1 MIEKLQTLIKL
12 AIVCLVVYLVYG
24 MYQPDA
30 DRLIGELRASLTGG
44 RTETV
49 SSSEETEG
57 KGETERSLILP
68 ESYDLRIEG
77 RAPSVKNQG
86 QLGTCWAIAATSA
99 LESALLPGETMVFSA
114 DHMSI
119 QNGYAK
125 SQNDGGAYTMAMAYL
140 ASWKGPVLESQDPY
154 GDGYS
159 PEGLSAVKHVQEM
172 RMLHNASLQE
182 IKEAV
187 MRYGAVQSSLYV
199 DIQDVSSS
207 AYYNG
212 SQASYCY
219 KGEEEANHDIL
230 IIGWDDNYQPQNF
243 LTTVTSP
250 GAFICQNS
258 WGTGFGENGVFYVSY
273 EDAQLGAYC
282 TVYTGIEETDNFDH
296 IYQSDL
302 LGWVGQLGYDTDT
315 CYFANVYEAGGNET
329 LEAVG
334 FYATG
339 RNTEYEIYI
348 AEDFYSTLS
357 LVSWMPDATGSFE
370 DAGFYTVRLP
380 KPVSLGQG
388 QRYAVVVKIRTPGE
402 RYPVAMEYQADA
414 NSAAADI
421 SDGEGYISLGGYR
434 WTNTEDSYQCNVCL
448 KAYTKNR

>member
-44 RTETV
+44 RTETA

-159 PEGLSAVKHVQEM
+159 PKV
-172 RMLHNASLQE
+172 
-182 IKEAV
+182 
-187 MRYGAVQSSLYV
+187 
-199 DIQDVSSS
+199 
-207 AYYNG
+207 
-212 SQASYCY
+212 
-219 KGEEEANHDIL
+219 
-230 IIGWDDNYQPQNF
+230 
-243 LTTVTSP
+243 
-250 GAFICQNS
+250 CQ
-258 WGTGFGENGVFYVSY
+258 
-273 EDAQLGAYC
+273 L
-282 TVYTGIEETDNFDH
+282 
-296 IYQSDL
+296 
-302 LGWVGQLGYDTDT
+302 
-315 CYFANVYEAGGNET
+315 
-329 LEAVG
+329 
-334 FYATG
+334 
-339 RNTEYEIYI
+339 
-348 AEDFYSTLS
+348 
-357 LVSWMPDATGSFE
+357 
-370 DAGFYTVRLP
+370 
-380 KPVSLGQG
+380 
-388 QRYAVVVKIRTPGE
+388 
-402 RYPVAMEYQADA
+402 
-414 NSAAADI
+414 
-421 SDGEGYISLGGYR
+421 
-434 WTNTEDSYQCNVCL
+434 
-448 KAYTKNR
+448 